1 MLTTKRLFLK
11 RTLFA
16 ALACTAA
23 AGLLSGCSKDEGA
36 SGAASSE
43 AAASAQ
49 SASGDLL
56 SRIKARGVVTI
67 AMEGTWSPWTF
78 HDAKGELTGF
88 DVAVGK
94 AIAQAIGVKAEF
106 IEGKWDGLLAGLDA
120 GRYDLMINGV
130 GITPERQRAYDFST
144 PYAFDR
150 VAVIVNNDRSDMKT
164 MADLKGKHTANTIS
178 STYAE
183 TAEKAGA
190 KVTGVDDLN
199 QTFELLRARRIDAT
213 LNSEVTYADY
223 MRAHPDAGIKI
234 AFFVPEAGEIGIPL
248 KKGADTASLRKV
260 VDDTIKA
267 MRDSGELSR
276 LSKEFFSID
285 ITTKK

>member
-1 MLTTKRLFLK
+1 MLTTERLFLK

-36 SGAASSE
+36 SGANSSE
-43 AAASAQ
+43 APASAQ
-49 SASGDLL
+49 SDAGDLL

-94 AIAQAIGVKAEF
+94 ALAQAIGVKAEF

-276 LSKEFFSID
+276 LSKEFFGID

>member
-23 AGLLSGCSKDEGA
+23 AGLLSSCSKDEDA

-49 SASGDLL
+49 SDGGDLL
-56 SRIKARGVVTI
+56 ARIKARGVVTI

-94 AIAQAIGVKAEF
+94 ALAQAIGVKAEF

-120 GRYDLMINGV
+120 GRYDLMINSV

-234 AFFVPEAGEIGIPL
+234 AFFVPEAGKIGIPL

-276 LSKEFFSID
+276 LSKEFFGID
-285 ITTKK
+285 ITTKN

>member
-36 SGAASSE
+36 SGANSSE
-43 AAASAQ
+43 APASAQ
-49 SASGDLL
+49 SDADDLL

-94 AIAQAIGVKAEF
+94 ALAQAIGVKAEF

-120 GRYDLMINGV
+120 GRYDLMINGASALMTSRRP
-130 GITPERQRAYDFST
+130 TP
-144 PYAFDR
+144 
-150 VAVIVNNDRSDMKT
+150 
-164 MADLKGKHTANTIS
+164 LTAW
-178 STYAE
+178 
-183 TAEKAGA
+183 
-190 KVTGVDDLN
+190 
-199 QTFELLRARRIDAT
+199 
-213 LNSEVTYADY
+213 
-223 MRAHPDAGIKI
+223 P
-234 AFFVPEAGEIGIPL
+234 
-248 KKGADTASLRKV
+248 
-260 VDDTIKA
+260 
-267 MRDSGELSR
+267 
-276 LSKEFFSID
+276 
-285 ITTKK
+285 

>member
-1 MLTTKRLFLK
+1 MLTTKRLLLK
-11 RTLFA
+11 RTLFV

-36 SGAASSE
+36 SGANSSE
-43 AAASAQ
+43 APASAQ
-49 SASGDLL
+49 SDADDLL

-78 HDAKGELTGF
+78 RDAKGELTGF

-94 AIAQAIGVKAEF
+94 ALAQAIGVKAEF
-106 IEGKWDGLLAGLDA
+106 IEGKWDGLLAGLEA

-130 GITPERQRAYDFST
+130 GIAPERQRAYDFST

-164 MADLKGKHTANTIS
+164 IADLKGKHTANTIS

-248 KKGADTASLRKV
+248 KKVADTASLRKV

-276 LSKEFFSID
+276 LSKEFFGID
-285 ITTKK
+285 ITTKN

>member
-1 MLTTKRLFLK
+1 MLTTKRLLLK
-11 RTLFA
+11 RTLFV

-36 SGAASSE
+36 SGANSSE
-43 AAASAQ
+43 APASAQ
-49 SASGDLL
+49 SDADDLL

-94 AIAQAIGVKAEF
+94 ALAQAIGVKAEF
-106 IEGKWDGLLAGLDA
+106 IEGKWDGLLAGLEA

-130 GITPERQRAYDFST
+130 GIAPERQRAYDFST

-164 MADLKGKHTANTIS
+164 IADLKGKHTANTIS

-199 QTFELLRARRIDAT
+199 QTFELLRARRINAT

-248 KKGADTASLRKV
+248 KKVADTASLRKV

-276 LSKEFFSID
+276 LSKEFFGID
-285 ITTKK
+285 ITTKN

>member
-1 MLTTKRLFLK
+1 MLTTKRLLLK
-11 RTLFA
+11 RTLFV

-36 SGAASSE
+36 SGANSSE
-43 AAASAQ
+43 APASAQ
-49 SASGDLL
+49 SDADDLL

-94 AIAQAIGVKAEF
+94 ALAQAIGVKAEF
-106 IEGKWDGLLAGLDA
+106 IEGKWDGLLAGLEA

-130 GITPERQRAYDFST
+130 GIAPERQRAYDFST

-164 MADLKGKHTANTIS
+164 IADLKGKHTANTIS

-248 KKGADTASLRKV
+248 KKVADTASLRKV

-276 LSKEFFSID
+276 LSKEFFGID
-285 ITTKK
+285 ITTKN

>member
-1 MLTTKRLFLK
+1 M
-11 RTLFA
+11 
-16 ALACTAA
+16 
-23 AGLLSGCSKDEGA
+23 
-36 SGAASSE
+36 
-43 AAASAQ
+43 
-49 SASGDLL
+49 
-56 SRIKARGVVTI
+56 
-67 AMEGTWSPWTF
+67 
-78 HDAKGELTGF
+78 
-88 DVAVGK
+88 
-94 AIAQAIGVKAEF
+94 
-106 IEGKWDGLLAGLDA
+106 
-120 GRYDLMINGV
+120 
-130 GITPERQRAYDFST
+130 
-144 PYAFDR
+144 
-150 VAVIVNNDRSDMKT
+150 AVIVNNDRSDMKT

-276 LSKEFFSID
+276 LSKEFFGID
-285 ITTKK
+285 ITTKN